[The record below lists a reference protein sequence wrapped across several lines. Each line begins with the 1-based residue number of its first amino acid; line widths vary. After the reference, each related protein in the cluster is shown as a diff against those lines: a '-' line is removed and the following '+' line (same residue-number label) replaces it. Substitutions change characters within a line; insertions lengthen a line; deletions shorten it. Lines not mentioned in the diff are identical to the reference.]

1 MPAVSLYHRYQ
12 STRFNLAR
20 HTQPNGTGSAV
31 VIGEWGGWYKTK
43 EDQAWQKAL
52 AEFLVKEG
60 FTDQFCA
67 YVRFI
72 CIWVCLDPR
81 MPACALIRLSID
93 MIVYTQF
100 SDRLVPQPRRKCA
113 VINAYTCCCKPNCSI
128 TSAPVYSHPT
138 PHHYYIYTYTH
149 IHIYKKNTE
158 RGHGRAARGGLGD
171 ARQGTDRV
179 LFLLGFWLCF
189 RLALRCA
196 DSGLVPVGS
205 FKYTAHTHRTGK
217 AGTAEEGAAQPFA
230 IRDQERATLHPLGEV
245 LFSGGLRRAVAS

>member
-1 MPAVSLYHRYQ
+1 
-12 STRFNLAR
+12 
-20 HTQPNGTGSAV
+20 V

-149 IHIYKKNTE
+149 IHMYKKIQSGDTGGLLE
-158 RGHGRAARGGLGD
+158 EDWETPVKVPIVFCLCLAFGFAFAWRCAARIRVWFRS
-171 ARQGTDRV
+171 ARSSIR
-179 LFLLGFWLCF
+179 
-189 RLALRCA
+189 
-196 DSGLVPVGS
+196 
-205 FKYTAHTHRTGK
+205 HTH
-217 AGTAEEGAAQPFA
+217 TAQEKLELLKKVQPNPSRFE
-230 IRDQERATLHPLGEV
+230 IKNGQ
-245 LFSGGLRRAVAS
+245 LFIL